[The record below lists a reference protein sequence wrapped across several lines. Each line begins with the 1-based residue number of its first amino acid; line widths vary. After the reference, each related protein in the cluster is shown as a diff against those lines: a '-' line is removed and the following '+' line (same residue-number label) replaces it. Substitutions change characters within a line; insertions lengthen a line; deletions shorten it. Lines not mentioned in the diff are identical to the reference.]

1 MLNSCLI
8 HRGWLLLDNCSTTS
22 RFVEILLHALFF
34 TCFAS
39 FCYLVIHSIL
49 FNYIHAFIWILCT
62 PLFIFMF
69 LGGNFLTSCTLCQ
82 LWQKGGEIVEN
93 MWFPFKI
100 LRVRRRNTCLYK
112 GEMYFILLGGVL
124 TSFFLYTSLVTTL
137 TYIVLIFDIYIYI
150 YVDDVCLLH
159 LSLHVLF
166 LFFLYTHDS
175 YILYAIFY
183 FCFTLRWRNEFCL
196 KCFRNTGCQSLLAI
210 KSLLAKFFKSSF

>member
-62 PLFIFMF
+62 PLIIFMF

-124 TSFFLYTSLVTTL
+124 TSFFLYTSLMTTF

-150 YVDDVCLLH
+150 CWWCMSSLPISSCVVSF
-159 LSLHVLF
+159 LSLYTWFLYIVRNLLF
-166 LFFLYTHDS
+166 LFHTKM
-175 YILYAIFY
+175 
-183 FCFTLRWRNEFCL
+183 T
-196 KCFRNTGCQSLLAI
+196 
-210 KSLLAKFFKSSF
+210 

>member
-62 PLFIFMF
+62 PLIIFMF

-82 LWQKGGEIVEN
+82 SWQKGGEIVEN

-112 GEMYFILLGGVL
+112 GEMYFILLEGVL
-124 TSFFLYTSLVTTL
+124 TSFFLYTSLVTTF
-137 TYIVLIFDIYIYI
+137 TYIELIFDIYIYI
-150 YVDDVCLLH
+150 YMLMMYVFFTY
-159 LSLHVLF
+159 LF
-166 LFFLYTHDS
+166 MCCFFSFFIHM
-175 YILYAIFY
+175 ILIY
-183 FCFTLRWRNEFCL
+183 CT
-196 KCFRNTGCQSLLAI
+196 QSFI
-210 KSLLAKFFKSSF
+210 SVSH